1 MSKPATYLQYYI
13 MSSLNPPAQTF
24 PSTVFTCCSPLLSS
38 ADCTAELYYAAD
50 AAGNVGVVTS
60 CSPGIM

>member
-1 MSKPATYLQYYI
+1 MNKRATYLQYYI
-13 MSSLNPPAQTF
+13 MSSLNPPARTF
-24 PSTVFTCCSPLLSS
+24 ASRVARRCCRALI
-38 ADCTAELYYAAD
+38 ARAELYYAAD